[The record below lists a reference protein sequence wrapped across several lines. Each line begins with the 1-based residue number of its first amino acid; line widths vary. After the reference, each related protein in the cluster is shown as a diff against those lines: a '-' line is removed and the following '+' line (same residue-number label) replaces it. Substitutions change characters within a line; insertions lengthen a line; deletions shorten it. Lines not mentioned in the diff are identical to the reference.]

1 MPKIITKEFVD
12 ATFRVRWPNGGDDE
26 YIDVRPLG
34 AAAIRKIISELP
46 HDAGQAEKGRE
57 LEIRCISEA
66 ITGWSG
72 FVSPEGE
79 ALPYSSE
86 AVRHIADH
94 QPDIYSILARMVATA
109 PSIGKAMK
117 E

>member
-12 ATFRVRWPNGGDDE
+12 ATFRVQWPNGGDDE
-26 YIDVRPLG
+26 YINVRPLR
-34 AAAIRKIISELP
+34 AEAIRKIISELP
-46 HDAGQAEKGRE
+46 NDVSQAEKGRE

-79 ALPYSSE
+79 ALPYSGD

-94 QPDIYSILARMVATA
+94 QPDVYSILARMVATA
-109 PSIGKAMK
+109 PSIGKAVK

>member
-12 ATFRVRWPNGGDDE
+12 ATFRVQWPNGDDDE

-34 AAAIRKIISELP
+34 SEAIRKIISELP
-46 HDAGQAEKGRE
+46 NDVSQTEKGRE
-57 LEIRCISEA
+57 FDIRCISEA

-79 ALPYSSE
+79 ALPYSTD

-94 QPDIYSILARMVATA
+94 QPDVYSILARMVATA